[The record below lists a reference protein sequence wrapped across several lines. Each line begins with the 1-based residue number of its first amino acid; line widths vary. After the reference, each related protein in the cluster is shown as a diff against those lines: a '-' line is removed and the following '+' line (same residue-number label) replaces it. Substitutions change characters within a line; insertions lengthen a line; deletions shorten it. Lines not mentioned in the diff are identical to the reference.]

1 MEVSA
6 GEAVSDQR
14 DRDLKTWEQK
24 AEELKQRLAR
34 RIKIVNVVLVLIP
47 LIFVVA
53 VVLLMR
59 IYLW

>member
-1 MEVSA
+1 M
-6 GEAVSDQR
+6 SDDR

-59 IYLW
+59 IYVW